1 MRKVKPKELSLESF
15 LKYGRFAK
23 LINPDGPSVGPKIH
37 EFFRD
42 QLVFSYAS
50 PFPVGISVSRVRDRP
65 KIVTV
70 TEIHRDTGEVLL
82 PLTGDVYC
90 HVGMCS
96 GHDDPD
102 FSKFEVFRVP
112 KGTAIMLNNGVWHH
126 AAYSCTGEDVDVL
139 VLLPERTYANDCIVI
154 QIPLESQIEIDA

>member
-15 LKYGRFAK
+15 SKYGRFAK
-23 LINPDGPSVGPKIH
+23 IINPDGPSVGPKIH

-50 PFPVGISVSRVRDRP
+50 AFPVGISVSHIQDRP
-65 KIVTV
+65 RIISV
-70 TEIHRDTGEVLL
+70 TEIHRDTGELLL
-82 PLTGDVYC
+82 PLTGDIYC

-96 GHDDPD
+96 GHSDPD
-102 FSKFEVFRVP
+102 YSTFEIFRVP
-112 KGTAIMLNNGVWHH
+112 KGTAIMVYNGVWHH
-126 AAYSCTGEDVDVL
+126 AGFPCGKDDVDVM

-154 QIPLESQIEIDA
+154 QIPSESQIEIDA